1 MDLAVDWKTADRRV
15 SYQQMMSEQTAL
27 NTDGRPGASVRGSV
41 TRRSFIGLAI
51 GTALA
56 IGLAAC
62 GDEEPAPQV
71 QQVAQP
77 QATNTPT
84 TAAPTAV
91 ATEPPA
97 TATPA
102 PTNTPQPAATPE
114 ATQPPATPTAT
125 TAATQPPA
133 TATPVPEPTATPTA
147 APEPTAT
154 PAPEPTAATVELP
167 PVEPYDPQDEQ
178 SIYDRY
184 AADAARIDAVLASGY
199 PILLVSDAIW

>member
-1 MDLAVDWKTADRRV
+1 
-15 SYQQMMSEQTAL
+15 MSEQTAL
-27 NTDGRPGASVRGSV
+27 STDERPRANARRSV

-62 GDEEPAPQV
+62 GDENPAPQV
-71 QQVAQP
+71 QQAAQP
-77 QATNTPT
+77 RPTNTPT
-84 TAAPTAV
+84 TAPPTAT
-91 ATEPPA
+91 ATQPPA

-114 ATQPPATPTAT
+114 PTQPPATATPT

-154 PAPEPTAATVELP
+154 ATPTAEPTAATVELP
-167 PVEPYDPQDEQ
+167 PVEPYDPQNEQ

-184 AADAARIDAVLASGY
+184 AVDAARLDAVLASGY